1 MYNIELKSNEQII
14 EIFDDILLKTGNDNI
29 NVSIIITNIRFIILS
44 IPKDKEAYRVGRMII
59 DKPIS
64 KEIIFETDINNIVD
78 IKKEEEYYKYIL
90 FDTNYFLLNTD
101 EIYKF
106 IHQNK

>member
-1 MYNIELKSNEQII
+1 MYNYNLLENEELIKIY
-14 EIFDDILLKTGNDNI
+14 DDILLKIGDDI
-29 NVSIIITNIRFIILS
+29 LDVSVIITNMRFMILS

-64 KEIIFETDINNIVD
+64 KEIIFETDINNIID
-78 IKKEEEYYKYIL
+78 IKKEEDYYKYIL
-90 FDTNYFLLNTD
+90 SDTNYFLLNTD

>member
-1 MYNIELKSNEQII
+1 MYNYSLLNNEELIKIY
-14 EIFDDILLKTGNDNI
+14 DDILLKTGNDI
-29 NVSIIITNIRFIILS
+29 LDVSVIITNMRFMILS

-64 KEIIFETDINNIVD
+64 KEIIFETNINNIID
-78 IKKEEEYYKYIL
+78 IKKEEDYYKYIL
-90 FDTNYFLLNTD
+90 SDTNYFLLNTD

>member
-1 MYNIELKSNEQII
+1 MYNYNLLENEELIKIY
-14 EIFDDILLKTGNDNI
+14 DDILLKIGDDI
-29 NVSIIITNIRFIILS
+29 LDVSVIITNMRFMILS

-64 KEIIFETDINNIVD
+64 KEIIFETNINNIIN
-78 IKKEEEYYKYIL
+78 IKKEKDYYKYIL
-90 FDTNYFLLNTD
+90 SDTNYFLLNTD

-106 IHQNK
+106 IYQNK

>member
-1 MYNIELKSNEQII
+1 MYNYELLENEKII
-14 EIFDDILLKTGNDNI
+14 KIFDDVLLKTGNDI
-29 NVSIIITNIRFIILS
+29 LNVSVIITNMRFIILG
-44 IPKDKEAYRVGRMII
+44 IPDDIESFRVGRMII

-64 KEIIFETDINNIVD
+64 KEIKFETNINNIIA
-78 IKKEEEYYKYIL
+78 IKRKENYYKYIL
-90 FDTNYFLLNTD
+90 SDTNYFLLNTD